1 MEKSFLDISAIP
13 ATAALNPAIVVIIGI
28 ER

>member
-1 MEKSFLDISAIP
+1 MEKSFLVISDIP
-13 ATAALNPAIVVIIGI
+13 ATAALNPAIVVMIGI